1 MRWLIVLLIVILG
14 GCAHKPQPLPVQSV
28 AVVFKSPSFKVAG
41 SGFLQKGRRLQLYSA
56 STPLLD
62 LRLGKRVCL
71 NGRCISYEMFNK
83 KILSSS
89 YPLTLIKNILS
100 FRPIFS
106 GQNRTTITGGF
117 EQRFDNLGIIYKIYK
132 KTLLFKDTKH
142 HILIKIKEIDG

>member
-14 GCAHKPQPLPVQSV
+14 GCAHKPQPLPVRPV

-62 LRLGKRVCL
+62 LRLGKRVCI
-71 NGRCISYEMFNK
+71 NSRCTSYKLFNK

-89 YPLTLIKNILS
+89 YPLALIKNILS
-100 FRPIFS
+100 FQPIFD
-106 GQNRTTITGGF
+106 GQNKTSIIGGF
-117 EQRFDNLGIIYKIYK
+117 KQRFDNLGIIYKVYRGS
-132 KTLLFKDTKH
+132 LLFKDTKR